1 MNKELICFVDPYA
14 IDWKVAS
21 ADEEWSTS
29 IRMENFE
36 HILDI
41 CEMIKFLIL
50 DKLVGPNTFALGLA
64 ERLNSIQTTQYN
76 QFKVNVEVI

>member
-1 MNKELICFVDPYA
+1 
-14 IDWKVAS
+14 
-21 ADEEWSTS
+21 
-29 IRMENFE
+29 MENFE

-41 CEMIKFLIL
+41 CEMKDAKNL
-50 DKLVGPNTFALGLA
+50 KLVGPNTFALGLA

>member
-21 ADEEWSTS
+21 ADEEWSTFVQ
-29 IRMENFE
+29 MENFE
-36 HILDI
+36 RILDI
-41 CEMIKFLIL
+41 CEIKDARNL
-50 DKLVGPNTFALGLA
+50 KLVGPNTFALGLA
-64 ERLNSIQTTQYN
+64 ERLNSIQGTQYN

>member
-36 HILDI
+36 YILDI
-41 CEMIKFLIL
+41 CEMKDARNL
-50 DKLVGPNTFALGLA
+50 KLVGPNTFALGLA

>member
-21 ADEEWSTS
+21 ADEEWSTFVQ
-29 IRMENFE
+29 MENFE
-36 HILDI
+36 RILDI
-41 CEMIKFLIL
+41 CEMKDARNL
-50 DKLVGPNTFALGLA
+50 KLVGPNTFALGLA
-64 ERLNSIQTTQYN
+64 ERLNSIQGTQYN

>member
-21 ADEEWSTS
+21 ADEEWSTF
-29 IRMENFE
+29 IQMENFE
-36 HILDI
+36 RILSI
-41 CEMIKFLIL
+41 CEMKDARNL
-50 DKLVGPNTFALGLA
+50 KLVGPNAFALGLA
-64 ERLNSIQTTQYN
+64 ERLNSIQGTQYN

>member
-21 ADEEWSTS
+21 ADEEWSTF
-29 IRMENFE
+29 IQMENFE
-36 HILDI
+36 RILGI
-41 CEMIKFLIL
+41 CEMKDARNL
-50 DKLVGPNTFALGLA
+50 KLVGPNAFALGLA
-64 ERLNSIQTTQYN
+64 ERLNSIQGTQYN

>member
-21 ADEEWSTS
+21 ADEEWSTF
-29 IRMENFE
+29 IQMENFE
-36 HILDI
+36 RILSI
-41 CEMIKFLIL
+41 CEMKDVRNL
-50 DKLVGPNTFALGLA
+50 KLVGPNTFALGLA
-64 ERLNSIQTTQYN
+64 ERLNSIQGTQYN